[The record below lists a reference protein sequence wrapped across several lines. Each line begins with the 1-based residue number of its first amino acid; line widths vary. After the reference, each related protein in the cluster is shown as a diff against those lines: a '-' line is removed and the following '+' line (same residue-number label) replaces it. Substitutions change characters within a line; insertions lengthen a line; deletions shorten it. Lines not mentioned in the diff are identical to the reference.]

1 MKSLAIS
8 LSGSGSGLRGRDG
21 KGDLTDMQCKAAGNW
36 RNESPHRMNECMLI
50 NKQKEVP
57 CKKGKKFRNEP
68 KHEDLYLMKSASKS
82 VEEWWNI

>member
-1 MKSLAIS
+1 
-8 LSGSGSGLRGRDG
+8 
-21 KGDLTDMQCKAAGNW
+21 
-36 RNESPHRMNECMLI
+36 MNECMLI